1 MGEGCGVNDLV
12 AYFGYGSLVNR
23 DTHRTEI
30 VGAYPAQ
37 LKGWRRQWVRR
48 DGESS
53 RALLSVRRDPAS
65 VIDGLL
71 VVDRSE
77 NLVAVDQ
84 REERYQRVS
93 LTPSDLE
100 LSAELPPGCPLYVYE
115 ASADQASVRLEI
127 IQSYLDAVL
136 QGFLREYG
144 RAGVERFVRETDG
157 FDATVIADRKTP
169 NYPRAVRLEAEEE
182 AYFDALIMRKIS
194 DSASFVR

>member
-1 MGEGCGVNDLV
+1 M
-12 AYFGYGSLVNR
+12 
-23 DTHRTEI
+23 
-30 VGAYPAQ
+30 
-37 LKGWRRQWVRR
+37 RR

-53 RALLSVRRDPAS
+53 RALLSVRRDPAA

-71 VVDRSE
+71 VVDRAE
-77 NLVAVDQ
+77 NLAAVDQ
-84 REERYQRVS
+84 REERYRRVS

-100 LSAELPPGCPLYVYE
+100 LSAELPAGCSLYVYE

-144 RAGVERFVRETDG
+144 RAGVERFVRETEG

-169 NYPRAVRLEAEEE
+169 GYPRAVRLEADEE
-182 AYFDALIMRKIS
+182 AYFDALIMQKIS
-194 DSASFVR
+194 DFAPFVR